1 MLARVL
7 LVLKGKDVKM
17 VVRLDSMVMNVIN
30 YVRRLVEVATVIVFT
45 AFVNVY
51 QGFLVSRVIC
61 HVLSSHLGQI
71 AMNSVTVI

>member
-1 MLARVL
+1 
-7 LVLKGKDVKM
+7 M

-30 YVRRLVEVATVIVFT
+30 YVRRLVEVATVIVFMV
-45 AFVNVY
+45 FVNAY

-61 HVLSSHLGQI
+61 HVLSLHLGQI